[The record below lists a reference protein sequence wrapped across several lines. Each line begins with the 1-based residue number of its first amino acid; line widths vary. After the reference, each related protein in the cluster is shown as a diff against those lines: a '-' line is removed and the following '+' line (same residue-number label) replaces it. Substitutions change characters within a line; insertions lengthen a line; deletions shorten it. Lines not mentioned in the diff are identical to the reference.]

1 MSAVASCTM
10 RGVGGLRLV
19 NLIECHLTVRE
30 LSIFVAV
37 TQTFP
42 QVKVLLVKGRRLGKE
57 GGGGLHT
64 KREIK
69 LQFALLQY

>member
-1 MSAVASCTM
+1 MVS
-10 RGVGGLRLV
+10 
-19 NLIECHLTVRE
+19 LIECHLTVRE

-42 QVKVLLVKGRRLGKE
+42 QVKLLLVKCRRLGEE
-57 GGGGLHT
+57 GGGLRT
-64 KREIK
+64 KGEIK